1 MRGGALR
8 NLLTVQRKV
17 QVGVSKLNEPI
28 TVWEDWRPDIPCEVE
43 VRRGR
48 EHFANNQRYSEEIWR
63 FRVRYDE
70 VLGLDASMQIKHEG
84 MTFDIKASL
93 PDGQRHSDFII
104 EATIQDS
111 VIGGKPLTI
120 GILDEIYD
128 PYVGTVYEGFT
139 IAVSGGEPSYV
150 ISILSGGLPTGLT
163 LNPSTGAVSGTP
175 SAAGTFHPTF
185 QVEDAAGDVAR
196 LPEITMTVS

>member
-8 NLLTVQRKV
+8 NLLTIQRKV
-17 QVGVSKLNEPI
+17 QVGVTSMNEPI
-28 TVWEDWRPDIPCEVE
+28 TVWEDWRVDVPCEVE

-48 EHFANNQRYSEEIWR
+48 EHFANNQRFSEEIWR

-70 VLGLDASMQIKHEG
+70 AIGLDASMQITHEG
-84 MTFDIKASL
+84 MTFDIKAPL
-93 PDGQRHSDFII
+93 PDGQRHADFII
-104 EATIQDS
+104 EATVQDS

-120 GILDEIYD
+120 GILTEIYS

-139 IAVSGGEPSYV
+139 VTASGGSPAYV
-150 ISILSGGLPTGLT
+150 ISLLSGDLPTGLT
-163 LNPSTGAVSGTP
+163 LNASTGEVAGTP
-175 SAAGTFHPTF
+175 SAAGTFYPTF

-196 LPEITMTVS
+196 LPEITMMVS